1 MGEIDREQLRSRTI
15 DRKQVGIDA
24 KGRAHYFD
32 PVLGMVW
39 VTDNQE
45 IAHVEDAELENWMD
59 FVSDRVEW
67 REQYYDDRS
76 LIEHVLDTLSA
87 TE

>member
-39 VTDNQE
+39 VTVNQE
-45 IAHVEDAELENWMD
+45 IAHVEVAELENWMD
-59 FVSDRVEW
+59 FVSDRVGW
-67 REQYYDDRS
+67 REQYYDNRD
-76 LIEHVLDTLSA
+76 LVEHILDTLS
-87 TE
+87 TSE